1 MPMGLFLGQHN
12 TLRKD
17 RCARGVGARTHL
29 AKECLVCL
37 FECARPTGKGYA
49 LKQKFTIRLLS
60 AAVAMAVGT
69 FAYAETLREVVQI
82 AVETN
87 PNIGVAAKRKDA
99 ADAAFEAAKSGYF
112 LKLDW
117 QTGSGI
123 ERSQNS
129 TTLATGRDWV
139 RMQRKID
146 TMVANQM
153 LWDGLG
159 TRSEVE
165 RRRAISGQ
173 ARAHRESVRGR
184 RRR

>member
-1 MPMGLFLGQHN
+1 MADCTERATGQFAEWVS
-12 TLRKD
+12 
-17 RCARGVGARTHL
+17 ARLTG
-29 AKECLVCL
+29 KEC
-37 FECARPTGKGYA
+37 A
-49 LKQKFTIRLLS
+49 LKQNFKLRLLS
-60 AAVAMAVGT
+60 AAVVLATSALT
-69 FAYAETLREVVQI
+69 HAETLREVVQI

-87 PNIGVAAKRKDA
+87 PTIGVAAKRKNA

-117 QTGSGI
+117 QSGSGI

-165 RRRAISGQ
+165 RRRA
-173 ARAHRESVRGR
+173 
-184 RRR
+184 